1 MSNPSDD
8 PKRDIFHI
16 SPDDKP
22 SMLSG
27 PGHEESRQKRGKL
40 PLAKKAKARVK
51 APGLAAKQPAGRD
64 PKRATI
70 YRQTEVR
77 EGVFQQAIETGR
89 TRILI
94 TATFLTLAFAVIGA
108 RLVDITALQPQETP
122 KIAKPASTAPEEALP
137 RGAILDREG
146 VLLAAN
152 LSTVSLFADP
162 ALVLDPADTALKL
175 AAALPQLDPVWIESR
190 LRRDTRFVWLDR
202 TLTPDQ
208 QYEVN
213 RLGMPGIDFD
223 ENETRIYPHGS
234 LFAHTLGYTNVDN
247 AGIAGVEKRFE
258 DQLQKDGADVQLSLD
273 TRVQH
278 ILRDELS
285 QAVETY
291 SAIGAAGIIMDART
305 GEVLGMS
312 SLPDFDPNHPGSADE
327 DAVFNRATLGVY
339 ELGSTFKIFN
349 TAMALEAGVVDL
361 NGGYDATK
369 PIRISRFTISDY
381 HAKKRWLSVP
391 EIFVFSSNIGSAK
404 MALDVGPAGQ
414 RKFMENLGFLNTLGL
429 ELPELGRPQSPSKWR
444 PINTMTISFGHG
456 ISVSPMHLV
465 SGVAAMINGGVVHRP
480 TLLKTSEP
488 PRGRRIISEATS
500 QAIRGLMRLN
510 SLEGSG
516 KRATVDGYLVGG
528 KTGTA
533 EKVGKR
539 GSYAKKSLISSF
551 VGAFPMNDPKYVVYV
566 VLDEPKGTKE
576 THNYATGGWVAAPS
590 VGNIIRRIAPVLNVS
605 PVLSETPEA
614 RQELAIIA
622 PQLEASLASLRQ

>member
-1 MSNPSDD
+1 
-8 PKRDIFHI
+8 
-16 SPDDKP
+16 
-22 SMLSG
+22 
-27 PGHEESRQKRGKL
+27 
-40 PLAKKAKARVK
+40 
-51 APGLAAKQPAGRD
+51 
-64 PKRATI
+64 
-70 YRQTEVR
+70 
-77 EGVFQQAIETGR
+77 
-89 TRILI
+89 
-94 TATFLTLAFAVIGA
+94 
-108 RLVDITALQPQETP
+108 
-122 KIAKPASTAPEEALP
+122 
-137 RGAILDREG
+137 
-146 VLLAAN
+146 
-152 LSTVSLFADP
+152 
-162 ALVLDPADTALKL
+162 
-175 AAALPQLDPVWIESR
+175 
-190 LRRDTRFVWLDR
+190 
-202 TLTPDQ
+202 
-208 QYEVN
+208 
-213 RLGMPGIDFD
+213 
-223 ENETRIYPHGS
+223 
-234 LFAHTLGYTNVDN
+234 
-247 AGIAGVEKRFE
+247 
-258 DQLQKDGADVQLSLD
+258 
-273 TRVQH
+273 
-278 ILRDELS
+278 
-285 QAVETY
+285 
-291 SAIGAAGIIMDART
+291 
-305 GEVLGMS
+305 
-312 SLPDFDPNHPGSADE
+312 
-327 DAVFNRATLGVY
+327 
-339 ELGSTFKIFN
+339 
-349 TAMALEAGVVDL
+349 MALEAGVVDL

-391 EIFVFSSNIGSAK
+391 EIFVFSSNIGAAK
-404 MALDVGPAGQ
+404 LALDVGPAGQ

-480 TLLKTSEP
+480 TLLKTSES

-622 PQLEASLASLRQ
+622 PQLEASLSSLQQ